1 VAALL
6 GERLKWHSFGHFSV
20 ATKVPVEIFCVSG
33 PIVMVTAVLYALL
46 VFLLASERATSTV
59 FYISACW
66 SIIFVDMSAMLY
78 SEWRDLLRGSVDVCL
93 HSVNL
98 VIVGYALLHMPYVP
112 STFILISFG
121 CWYVSALG
129 SGCRAAA
136 SPSRHGVRVANTCLS
151 RFLSVSS
158 LILFFSSSHRGS
170 LVVSRILKRL
180 LDKHRES
187 LPSRDEHDQREMAS
201 LAAPRGTGG
210 QRTRPS

>member
-1 VAALL
+1 MYNLVAALAALGGVAVSVAALL
-6 GERLKWHSFGHFSV
+6 GERLKWHSFEHFSV

-46 VFLLASERATSTV
+46 AFLLASERATSTV

-112 STFILISFG
+112 STFILISLG
-121 CWYVSALG
+121 CWYVVSALG
-129 SGCRAAA
+129 SVCRAAA
-136 SPSRHGVRVANTCLS
+136 SLSRHGMRVAANTCSS
-151 RFLSVSS
+151 RLLSVSS
-158 LILFFSSSHRGS
+158 FILLFLRLTGALWSCQGSSS
-170 LVVSRILKRL
+170 
-180 LDKHRES
+180 
-187 LPSRDEHDQREMAS
+187 AF
-201 LAAPRGTGG
+201 
-210 QRTRPS
+210 

>member
-1 VAALL
+1 MYNLVAALAALGGVVVSLAALL
-6 GERLKWHSFGHFSV
+6 GERLKWASFEHFSV

-46 VFLLASERATSTV
+46 AFLLASERATSTV

-112 STFILISFG
+112 STFILISLG
-121 CWYVSALG
+121 CWYVRCCCGDGRGVVVAT
-129 SGCRAAA
+129 AAVEA
-136 SPSRHGVRVANTCLS
+136 ARDGTRLHARRVR
-151 RFLSVSS
+151 
-158 LILFFSSSHRGS
+158 
-170 LVVSRILKRL
+170 
-180 LDKHRES
+180 
-187 LPSRDEHDQREMAS
+187 
-201 LAAPRGTGG
+201 GG
-210 QRTRPS
+210 